1 MRIKICG
8 ITDSATASAIAN
20 LGGDTLGFVCVP
32 QSPRYVSSLRI
43 AEIINSIPEEIS
55 TVGVFVNTPIAE
67 IIEIVAKTG
76 LTAIQL
82 HGEET
87 PETCVKLREILPNRE
102 IIKAF
107 RVKNR
112 ESLANIADYYPMVD
126 TLLLDAYQPNVYG
139 GTGKTL
145 NWQELADFRPPRP
158 WLLAGGLN
166 HDNVIE
172 AINLTNCDG
181 IDVSSGLELTPGQ
194 KDLTK
199 VTDLFQ
205 VLESIKNKLVC

>member
-8 ITDSATASAIAN
+8 ITDSATASTIAN

-32 QSPRYVSSLRI
+32 QSSRYVSILTI

-67 IIEIVAKTG
+67 IIQIVAKTG

-87 PETCVKLREILPNRE
+87 LETCVKLREILPNRE

-166 HDNVIE
+166 ADNVIE

-194 KDLTK
+194 KDIAK
-199 VTDLFQ
+199 VTQLFQ
-205 VLESIKNKLVC
+205 ALDKLGRI